1 MSLVVILRQCCPH
14 RMSWEVFWSPL
25 SMRSTFCLHL
35 EPLHTRFIVL
45 LYEYLSL
52 VFEYIPQLDPSTEVL
67 FLICLCSPR
76 TLLLFKSWG
85 HAACQMQTWPILSS
99 ARKKGHI
106 SILWISND
114 VCFIHFLNFLLLY
127 YWHKTVHGRQPRS
140 IVGYCLTLSM
150 YWAANSV
157 CSVHCEFTWA
167 MKQWLIYTHTEE
179 SIMKIMSR
187 LAVHIILVS
196 NLNR

>member
-85 HAACQMQTWPILSS
+85 HAACQMQTWPILPS
-99 ARKKGHI
+99 AFDNI
-106 SILWISND
+106 FLWLCGFWVTQMNVRSRPARVGEGARGNH
-114 VCFIHFLNFLLLY
+114 CFFLL
-127 YWHKTVHGRQPRS
+127 PPS
-140 IVGYCLTLSM
+140 FFDPSALSGWDCRPLPLDLPPHHLFFSPTSLWLAPFFLWM
-150 YWAANSV
+150 EIWSTRLWS
-157 CSVHCEFTWA
+157 CSEIH
-167 MKQWLIYTHTEE
+167 
-179 SIMKIMSR
+179 
-187 LAVHIILVS
+187 
-196 NLNR
+196 